1 MARVHIYKTCEN
13 CGDRFTMKGRQS
25 VERQKL
31 ARFCSIAC
39 RSASGR
45 RDVTCKHC
53 GHVFSMKAA
62 KASDRHFCSRRC
74 MFAEWG
80 CAICSKIRP
89 EERRSA
95 GDTHCSDRCALTARL
110 EKLAHET
117 GEVLA
122 ICRACKHIL
131 PADNFTKER
140 KQRNGLSNECKDC
153 RRSYYEANK
162 GQYQRRRYRYQAA
175 AGGIVVDFTPAQKAA
190 RFMLWGGCC
199 WMCGVAD
206 ADQEDHV
213 KPISKGGSH
222 CLSNLRPICQK
233 CNATKRGTWPLTAE
247 ALRPNFRHHSPRD
260 GSARD
265 EVTERQP
272 RVHWTCPQCGET
284 DLIRAHE
291 ARTRKNCSR
300 KCAIDSRYARSLE
313 KTCLNSLCAKVF
325 IVPDQKEA
333 RMRKFCSH
341 DCAWVARDRPA
352 HWRNISEGQLTLF

>member
-1 MARVHIYKTCEN
+1 MARVQIYKACEH
-13 CGDRFTMKGRQS
+13 CGEQFTMKGKQT

-45 RDVTCKHC
+45 RDVTCERC
-53 GHVFSMKAA
+53 GTVSNMKASDA
-62 KASDRHFCSRRC
+62 ADRHFCSRRC

-89 EERRSA
+89 EERRRA

-110 EKLAHET
+110 ERLAHET

-122 ICRACKHIL
+122 ICRVCKHIL
-131 PADNFTKER
+131 PADSFTKER
-140 KQRNGLSNECKDC
+140 KQRNGLSSECKEC
-153 RRSYYEANK
+153 SRSYYEASK
-162 GQYQRRRYRYQAA
+162 GAYQRRRYLYKAA
-175 AGGIVVDFTPAQKAA
+175 PGGIIVDFTPAQKAA
-190 RFMLWGGCC
+190 RFELWGGRC

-206 ADQEDHV
+206 ANQEDHV

-233 CNATKRGTWPLTAE
+233 CNTRKRDTWPLSTE
-247 ALRPNFRHHSPRD
+247 ALRPNFRHPSPRE
-260 GSARD
+260 GSARH

-272 RVHWTCPQCGET
+272 RVQWTCPQCGET
-284 DLIRAHE
+284 SLIRAHS
-291 ARTRKNCSR
+291 ARTQKYCSK
-300 KCAIDSRYARSLE
+300 KCHIDSRDAKTLE
-313 KTCLNSLCAKVF
+313 KICLNPLCGKAFV
-325 IVPDQKEA
+325 VPDQKEA
-333 RMRKFCSH
+333 RMRKFCSI

-352 HWRNISEGQLTLF
+352 HWRNVSEGQLTLF